1 MGIIKA
7 LNLIYNYVTQDDE
20 TEEEVVVRAI
30 DDVSLDINA
39 GEFIAVLGHNGY
51 GKLDLTPLISHEFS
65 YKEIPEAYA
74 KYVCP
79 QVNPDMTGGL
89 ICWED

>member
-20 TEEEVVVRAI
+20 TEEEIVIRAI

-39 GEFIAVLGHNGY
+39 G
-51 GKLDLTPLISHEFS
+51 
-65 YKEIPEAYA
+65 
-74 KYVCP
+74 
-79 QVNPDMTGGL
+79 
-89 ICWED
+89 